1 MARVEEL
8 PDGFDESLNFNAA
21 PTLDADDNALLE
33 EMYYNRF
40 AKKGVEKPA
49 AYHKSFDEVMQELS
63 QTPLFMNSL
72 NDVADAGMRN
82 ISHLHATLANA
93 EAYLQMA
100 RT

>member
-1 MARVEEL
+1 MARIEEL
-8 PDGFDESLNFNAA
+8 PDGFGESLNLNAA
-21 PTLDADDNALLE
+21 PTLDAADNALLE

-40 AKKGVEKPA
+40 AKKGVETPA
-49 AYHKSFDEVMQELS
+49 AHHKSFEEVMQELS

-82 ISHLHATLANA
+82 MSHLRATLANA